1 MDMKVLAIIQ
11 ARMGSTRLPGK
22 VLKDIGG
29 RTMLERVADRTQRA
43 KLLDGIVV
51 ATTTEA
57 ADDVIEGL
65 CRKQNLPCF
74 RGSQH
79 DCLDRYFQAATKY
92 NAGTVV
98 RITADCPLIDPEV
111 VDRVV
116 QEFIDR
122 QPQIDYASNVF
133 PLRTF
138 PRGLDTEVVRF
149 DVLERAWREEK
160 HPVWRE
166 HVTAYIYRSPN
177 IFRIHGV
184 TNDIDYSHMRWTVD
198 TAEDLT
204 FVQCIFG
211 HFQHDQFSW
220 LDVVHILENNPQ
232 WLDINRHV
240 EQETI

>member
-1 MDMKVLAIIQ
+1 MNMKVLAIIQ

-29 RTMLERVADRTQRA
+29 RTMLERVVDRTQRA

-51 ATTTEA
+51 ATTTEP
-57 ADDVIEGL
+57 ADHVIEAL
-65 CRKQNLPCF
+65 CQTQNLPCF
-74 RGSQH
+74 RGSQD
-79 DCLDRYFQAATKY
+79 DCLDRYFHAASKHD
-92 NAGTVV
+92 AGTVV
-98 RITADCPLIDPEV
+98 RITADCPLIDPGV
-111 VDRVV
+111 VDLVL

-122 QPQIDYASNVF
+122 QPQVDYVSNVF

-138 PRGLDTEVVRF
+138 PRGLDTEVTRF
-149 DVLERAWREEK
+149 DVLERAWREDK
-160 HPVWRE
+160 NPIWRE
-166 HVTAYIYRSPN
+166 HVTTYIHRNPN

-204 FVQCIFG
+204 FVQRIYG

-220 LDVVHILENNPQ
+220 MDVVHILEKNPQ

-240 EQETI
+240 EQKTI

>member
-1 MDMKVLAIIQ
+1 MNMKVLAIIQ

-29 RTMLERVADRTQRA
+29 RTMLERVVDRAQRA
-43 KLLDGIVV
+43 KFLDGTVV
-51 ATTTEA
+51 ATTTEPV
-57 ADDVIEGL
+57 DDVIEAL
-65 CRKQNLPCF
+65 CQKENLPCF
-74 RGSQH
+74 RGSQD

-122 QPQIDYASNVF
+122 QPQVDYACNVL
-133 PLRTF
+133 PRRTF
-138 PRGLDTEVVRF
+138 PRGLDTEVIRF
-149 DVLERAWREEK
+149 DALERAWREDK

-166 HVTAYIYRSPN
+166 HVTAYIHRNPN

-204 FVQCIFG
+204 FVQHMYG

-220 LDVVHILENNPQ
+220 LDVVHLLEKNPQ
-232 WLDINRHV
+232 WLNINRHV
-240 EQETI
+240 EQKTI